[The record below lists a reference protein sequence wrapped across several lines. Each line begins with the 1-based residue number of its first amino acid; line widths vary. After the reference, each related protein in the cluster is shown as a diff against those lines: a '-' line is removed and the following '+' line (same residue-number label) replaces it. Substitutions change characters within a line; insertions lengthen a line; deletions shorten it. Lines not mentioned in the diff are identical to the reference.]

1 MIKTSSQIRV
11 RFAET
16 DAMGVVYHANYLHWF
31 EVARVH
37 LMDSIGLPYIDLANQ
52 GTHLPVIEA
61 HVNYKS
67 PAKFDDKVDILAF
80 IKDTPSLRIKIHYE
94 VTCKNNLLCTGHTTH
109 VFINEKGMPI
119 KPPKHFIDSL
129 KKLFDEKKE
138 K

>member
-1 MIKTSSQIRV
+1 MITANTHVRV

-37 LMDSIGLPYIDLANQ
+37 LMDSINLPYIDLANQ
-52 GTHLPVIEA
+52 GIHLPVIES

-67 PAKFDDKVDILAF
+67 PARFDDKVNITAV
-80 IKDTPSLRIKIHYE
+80 IKETPTLRIKIHYE
-94 VTCKNNLLCTGHTTH
+94 VTCKNNLLCTGYTTH
-109 VFINEKGMPI
+109 VFINEKGLPI

-129 KKLFDEKKE
+129 RKLFDEKKE